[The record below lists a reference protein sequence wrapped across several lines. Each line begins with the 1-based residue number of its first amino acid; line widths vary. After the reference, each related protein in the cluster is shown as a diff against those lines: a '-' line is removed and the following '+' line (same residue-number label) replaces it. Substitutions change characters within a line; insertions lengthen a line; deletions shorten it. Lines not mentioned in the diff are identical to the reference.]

1 MRFNNDD
8 YLRAFPRDDRTPAT
22 PATQP
27 ATPATQPA
35 QETPAGDVFDQGKE
49 PEDKQDPIT
58 DPEPEGGA
66 EDGDE

>member
-8 YLRAFPRDDRTPAT
+8 YLKAFPREDRAPVTPA
-22 PATQP
+22 AQP
-27 ATPATQPA
+27 KT
-35 QETPAGDVFDQGKE
+35 ETPAGDVFDQGKE

>member
-8 YLRAFPRDDRTPAT
+8 YLKAFPREDRTPVT
-22 PATQP
+22 PAAP
-27 ATPATQPA
+27 PA

-49 PEDKQDPIT
+49 PEDKTDPIT

-66 EDGDE
+66 EDGNE

>member
-8 YLRAFPRDDRTPAT
+8 YLKAFPREDRTPVT
-22 PATQP
+22 PA
-27 ATPATQPA
+27 AQPA

-49 PEDKQDPIT
+49 PEGKQDPIA

>member
-8 YLRAFPRDDRTPAT
+8 YLKAFPREDRTPVTPAT
-22 PATQP
+22 P
-27 ATPATQPA
+27 PA

-49 PEDKQDPIT
+49 PEDKQYPIT
-58 DPEPEGGA
+58 EPESEGGA

>member
-8 YLRAFPRDDRTPAT
+8 YLKAFPREDRTPA
-22 PATQP
+22 A
-27 ATPATQPA
+27 QPA
-35 QETPAGDVFDQGKE
+35 QETPAGDVFDQEKE
-49 PEDKQDPIT
+49 PEDKQDPGT

>member
-8 YLRAFPRDDRTPAT
+8 YLKAFPREDRAPAT
-22 PATQP
+22 PAAP
-27 ATPATQPA
+27 PA

-66 EDGDE
+66 EDGNE

>member
-8 YLRAFPRDDRTPAT
+8 YLKAFPREDRVPVTPA
-22 PATQP
+22 AQP
-27 ATPATQPA
+27 T

-49 PEDKQDPIT
+49 PEDKQDSGT

-66 EDGDE
+66 EDGNE

>member
-8 YLRAFPRDDRTPAT
+8 YLKAFPREDRARVTPA
-22 PATQP
+22 A
-27 ATPATQPA
+27 QPA
-35 QETPAGDVFDQGKE
+35 QEIPAGDVFDQGKE

-66 EDGDE
+66 EDGNE